1 MDDSTEA
8 GSDHEGHNKNDSPTR
23 SLPHAE
29 DSDGGENIDLDE
41 DTDLHGQDSRRLRD
55 TFQAEVYLEF

>member
-8 GSDHEGHNKNDSPTR
+8 GSDHEGHNKNDLPTH

-41 DTDLHGQDSRRLRD
+41 DTDLHGQDL
-55 TFQAEVYLEF
+55 